1 MKDYQ
6 ILRHGIDGDLQ
17 LNFAAFLDYD
27 QKTLELYIQ
36 RKMDKKFGVIIVS
49 QKEVVKVKP
58 RNLVSYFLYGF
69 LIVTVLQLIGI
80 TH

>member
-1 MKDYQ
+1 MS
-6 ILRHGIDGDLQ
+6 
-17 LNFAAFLDYD
+17 FAAYLDYD
-27 QKTLELYIQ
+27 QKTLELSIQ

-49 QKEVVKVKP
+49 QKEVVKVKL